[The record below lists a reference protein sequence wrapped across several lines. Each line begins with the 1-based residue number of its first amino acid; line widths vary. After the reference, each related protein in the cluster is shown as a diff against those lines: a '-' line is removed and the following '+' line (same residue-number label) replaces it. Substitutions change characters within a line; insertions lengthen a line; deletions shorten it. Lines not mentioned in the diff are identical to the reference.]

1 MWRLSFCW
9 EGCSRNRKI
18 SLSLLFASQMINQML
33 PSRSVYIHLN
43 PGRWHSNWCIGAVFV
58 SFSFHA
64 VNRVI
69 FLLQELRQM
78 WKIQTFVV
86 CKPPPPPLRGSY
98 FWYYILPVTWHN
110 ILWDSWQGRERS
122 CCRNHEKWTW
132 CVPVP
137 NPRVSPSVRALCR
150 WDLGWEG
157 AVSLQQG
164 SSKK

>member
-1 MWRLSFCW
+1 MKALILLGRLQPESENKLVTSIC
-9 EGCSRNRKI
+9 
-18 SLSLLFASQMINQML
+18 SQMINQML

-43 PGRWHSNWCIGAVFV
+43 SGRWHSNWCIGGVFV
-58 SFSFHA
+58 SFFFHA
-64 VNRVI
+64 VNAVNKVI

-78 WKIQTFVV
+78 WKNSNICSPQ
-86 CKPPPPPLRGSY
+86 GSY
-98 FWYYILPVTWHN
+98 FWYYILAVTWHN
-110 ILWDSWQGRERS
+110 ILCDGWQGEGS

-132 CVPVP
+132 CLLVP
-137 NPRVSPSVRALCR
+137 NPCVSPSVRALCR